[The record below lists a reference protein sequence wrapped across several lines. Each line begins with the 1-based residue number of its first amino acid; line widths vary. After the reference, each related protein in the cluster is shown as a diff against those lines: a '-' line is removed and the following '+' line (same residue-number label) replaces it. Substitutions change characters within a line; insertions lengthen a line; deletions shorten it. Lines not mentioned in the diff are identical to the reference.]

1 MFALAKVHK
10 KSHIRK
16 GMQDFFLIK
25 RDDFGYSI
33 ILISLA
39 GLPPTMALAGT
50 SLVTTAIMWESSVK
64 Y

>member
-1 MFALAKVHK
+1 M
-10 KSHIRK
+10 SIRLQSYNK
-16 GMQDFFLIK
+16 NCTYANVCRIFLFIK
-25 RDDFGYSI
+25 DDFYYSI

-50 SLVTTAIMWESSVK
+50 SFVTTAIMWESSVK